1 MVLFCQKKLMHLLH
15 LIIFFLA
22 VGSVALM
29 FYALLVETGNIV
41 NLPKKRIGFYNF
53 CLWNE
58 TIEDLQCLMIKD
70 FEKID
75 IHQAVIAVARV
86 LVYCPLVICL
96 FSLHLIVH
104 VQGSNDRMEWELIL
118 MMLGITTIMLP
129 GGLSLFLFQVWT
141 WIQVSELSVGFI
153 ALAGA
158 QVLLVLQL
166 VAAATYLKWVKD
178 KIITG
183 SSSPEEQL
191 LTFPL
196 NV

>member
-1 MVLFCQKKLMHLLH
+1 MYLLL

-29 FYALLVETGNIV
+29 AYALLVEAGNIV
-41 NLPKKRIGFYNF
+41 NLPNKRIGFYNF

-58 TIEDLQCLMIKD
+58 MIEDLQCLMIKD

-75 IHQAVIAVARV
+75 IHQAAIAVARFF
-86 LVYCPLVICL
+86 VYSPLVICL
-96 FSLHLIVH
+96 FSLPLIVH
-104 VQGSNDRMEWELIL
+104 VQYSNDRTKWEVIL
-118 MMLGITTIMLP
+118 TMLGITTIMLS
-129 GGLSLFLFQVWT
+129 GGLSLFLFQVWP
-141 WIQVSELSVGFI
+141 WIQVSELSGAFI

-166 VAAATYLKWVKD
+166 VAAATYLKWVKNNL
-178 KIITG
+178 IRG

-191 LTFPL
+191 PPL
-196 NV
+196 QV

>member
-29 FYALLVETGNIV
+29 VYALLVEAGNIV

-58 TIEDLQCLMIKD
+58 TIEELQCLMIKD

-86 LVYCPLVICL
+86 LVYSPLIICL

-104 VQGSNDRMEWELIL
+104 VGGSNDRMEWELIL
-118 MMLGITTIMLP
+118 MMLGTTTIMLS

-141 WIQVSELSVGFI
+141 WIQVSDFSGAFI

-166 VAAATYLKWVKD
+166 VATATYLKWVKD
-178 KIITG
+178 NIIKG
-183 SSSPEEQL
+183 SSSPEEEL
-191 LTFPL
+191 PPL
-196 NV
+196 KV